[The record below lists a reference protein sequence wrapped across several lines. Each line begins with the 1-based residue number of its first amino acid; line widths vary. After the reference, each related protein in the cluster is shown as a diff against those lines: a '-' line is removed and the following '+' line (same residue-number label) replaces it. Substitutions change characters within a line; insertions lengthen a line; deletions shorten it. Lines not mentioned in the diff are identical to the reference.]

1 MHHQYHNNG
10 NGGHFVWGVDLKGQG
25 QCSMEIE
32 FNIKRCPE
40 MACYSCYFLKS
51 VYCLGVTGKC

>member
-40 MACYSCYFLKS
+40 MAFYSCYFL
-51 VYCLGVTGKC
+51 VNVEF